1 MADPMTTSQTPPG
14 ARVPGAMVAG
24 VVEDALA
31 PLQTILRTFL
41 SYVGE
46 AALMLGQAG
55 RYIGAGQIDGRNLVE
70 QMALIGVNSIP
81 VALLTSLMSGAVI
94 SLYFTP
100 FLLQYGQGSLSGGF
114 VTLALARELVPVLT
128 GVVMAARAG
137 STIAAELGT
146 MKVSEQID
154 ALRALAVSPVQYLV
168 VPRLLASVMMV
179 PAVCALA
186 DGVGI
191 FGGYAVATYYGVP
204 ASSFPASLRQL
215 TEPRDFYLGL
225 VKTIVFGLILAIV
238 GCREGLNTEGGAT
251 EVGRATTNA
260 VVISIVLIYISNF
273 FMAAVMFP
281 RTVTF

>member
-1 MADPMTTSQTPPG
+1 MADQLTTSHTPTET
-14 ARVPGAMVAG
+14 AAAVVDA
-24 VVEDALA
+24 VEDTLA
-31 PLQTILRTFL
+31 PVRSAATGFL

-46 AALMLGQAG
+46 VTLLLGQAA
-55 RYIGAGQIDGRNLVE
+55 RFIAAGKIDAGNLVE
-70 QMALIGVNSIP
+70 QMSLIGVNSIP
-81 VALLTSLMSGAVI
+81 IALLTSLMSGAVI

-100 FLLQYGQGSLSGGF
+100 FLLQYGVGALSGGF
-114 VTLALARELVPVLT
+114 VTLALSRELVPVLT

-146 MKVSEQID
+146 MKVTEQID

-168 VPRLLASVMMV
+168 VPRLIASLVMV
-179 PAVCALA
+179 PAVCAMA
-186 DGVGI
+186 DAIGVLGGYLVGI
-191 FGGYAVATYYGVP
+191 YYGVP
-204 ASSFPASLRQL
+204 SASFPHSLRQL
-215 TEPRDFYLGL
+215 VEPRDFYLGL
-225 VKTIVFGLILAIV
+225 VKTIVFGLILAVV
-238 GCREGLNTEGGAT
+238 GCREGLHTEGGAT

>member
-1 MADPMTTSQTPPG
+1 MADQMTSAQTPAEPDAPG
-14 ARVPGAMVAG
+14 TAAG
-24 VVEDALA
+24 IVEDVIA
-31 PLQTILRTFL
+31 PLRLVLRTFL

-46 AALMLGQAG
+46 VALLLGQAG
-55 RYIGAGQIDGRNLVE
+55 RFIAAGQIDGRNLIE

-146 MKVSEQID
+146 MKVTEQID

-168 VPRLLASVMMV
+168 VPRLLASVLMV

-225 VKTIVFGLILAIV
+225 VKTIVFGLILAVV

-273 FMAAVMFP
+273 VMAAIMFP